1 MLNLDDEKGQLGLK
15 WKTFLQFAPGAMTGR
30 VTSDA
35 KAKSHTFLIDD
46 HTSKHPDIRR
56 PVVRQMVCRAALGE
70 RIDPIF
76 ATAYFE
82 SDEIDKKVATDVAFC
97 AEMPLNFWADALRNR
112 HWPDDT
118 LSDNRESLLDI
129 QRVLKQ
135 PGGVAMIDEMLE
147 IKLVIGLTM
156 AENETYKLG
165 LGTEIHNSVF
175 TALYPDTQARVKNIM
190 KTLMELP
197 NLSDDKNEAV
207 AQLERATRQMLAVW
221 ELSEVEPY
229 TVFSE
234 ELGCLSWRI
243 PGHGD
248 IV

>member
-1 MLNLDDEKGQLGLK
+1 MLDLNDEKSKLGLK

-46 HTSKHPDIRR
+46 HTREHSDTRR

-82 SDEIDKKVATDVAFC
+82 RDEIDKKVATDVAFC

-112 HWPDDT
+112 HWPEDT
-118 LSDNRESLLDI
+118 LNDNRESLLDI

-135 PGGVAMIDEMLE
+135 PEGVAMIDEMLE

-165 LGTEIHNSVF
+165 LGAEIHNSIF
-175 TALYPDTQARVKNIM
+175 TALYPNTQVKVKTIM
-190 KTLMELP
+190 ETLMGLP
-197 NLSDDKNEAV
+197 NLSDEKEEAV
-207 AQLERATRQMLAVW
+207 AQLERATKQMLAVW

-229 TVFSE
+229 TVFSD